1 VNGIRVVLADVIC
14 SNGIVHVIDHVIRL
28 PEKTSTTA
36 TKAKLNTLVSAV
48 VKAALVDAVDTTPGI
63 TIFAPTDEAFKRA
76 GIDPAKV
83 DKATLAK
90 VLTYHVV
97 PAVAFST
104 DVKDGEKVPT
114 LEGESLTLRVREGRV
129 FVNNARV
136 EYANVIVANGV
147 VHVIDAVLL
156 PKGFIVDQAETIV
169 GDPTK
174 TIVENAIA
182 TPSLSTLVAVL
193 TTKGYEPVLKALS
206 DPKGHFTVF
215 APNNDAFA
223 EAKLN
228 VSEVEAITATLLYH
242 TLGVEVKSTDLKAL
256 QFVHSLSTDP
266 KYVYLNGSGQSVG
279 VSKEGSVVRVNGI
292 RVVLADVI
300 CSNGIVHVID
310 HVIRLPEKTSTTATK
325 AKLNTL
331 VSAVVKAALVD
342 AVDTTPG
349 ITIFAPT
356 DEAFKRAGIDPA
368 KVDKATLAKVLTY
381 HVVPA
386 VAFSTDVKDGEKVPT
401 LEGESL
407 TLRVREGRVFVNNAR
422 VEYANVI
429 VADGVVHVIDA
440 VLLPKYFAL

>member
-1 VNGIRVVLADVIC
+1 MGA
-14 SNGIVHVIDHVIRL
+14 
-28 PEKTSTTA
+28 
-36 TKAKLNTLVSAV
+36 
-48 VKAALVDAVDTTPGI
+48 
-63 TIFAPTDEAFKRA
+63 RA

-83 DKATLAK
+83 DKATLTK

-104 DVKDGEKVPT
+104 DLKDGEKVPT
-114 LEGESLTLRVREGRV
+114 LEGGSLTLHVRDGRV
-129 FVNNARV
+129 SVNNAHV

-147 VHVIDAVLL
+147 VHVIDRVLMPPSL
-156 PKGFIVDQAETIV
+156 AQQFKIA
-169 GDPTK
+169 DPTK
-174 TIVENAIA
+174 TIVENAQA

-206 DPKGHFTVF
+206 DPKGTFTVF

-242 TLGVEVKSTDLKAL
+242 TLGVEVKSTDLKPL
-256 QFVHSLSTDP
+256 QFVPSLSTDP
-266 KYVYLNGSGQSVG
+266 KFVYLNGSGQILG
-279 VSKEGSVVRVNGI
+279 VSKEGREVRVNGI

-310 HVIRLPEKTSTTATK
+310 HVIRLPEKTSTTATEARLK
-325 AKLNTL
+325 TL

-356 DEAFKRAGIDPA
+356 DAAFARAGIDPA
-368 KVDKATLAKVLTY
+368 KVDKATLTKVLTY

-386 VAFSTDVKDGEKVPT
+386 VAFSTDLKDGEKVPT
-401 LEGESL
+401 LEGGSL
-407 TLRVREGRVFVNNAR
+407 TLHVRDGRVSVNNAH

-429 VADGVVHVIDA
+429 VANGVVHVIDRVLMPPSLAQQFKIADPTKTIVENAQATPSLSTLVA
-440 VLLPKYFAL
+440 VLT